1 MALIE
6 GNLCDIC
13 EKFFPRDKLSEAEE
27 HAKIPLSIPYP
38 VGLLLKGE
46 NKTSFTKEGLYLI
59 LVHSIHSYDE
69 RHVARYDLESFVPSK
84 EYNPEFNMLL
94 HGDIPCSASGFEI
107 FLNQQWS
114 LLTEDELV
122 LHKPYIIQELQGR
135 NEEREKFGGKAMPIP
150 EVVITYEKKNEILV
164 PAGK

>member
-38 VGLLLKGE
+38 VGLLLKNE
-46 NKTSFTKEGLYLI
+46 NRADFADERGHLI
-59 LVHSIHSYDE
+59 LVHSIDSYDE
-69 RHVARYDLESFVPSK
+69 EHTAIYRLESFAPLNG
-84 EYNPEFNMLL
+84 YAPIFNM
-94 HGDIPCSASGFEI
+94 IASENKIYTASGFEI

-114 LLTEDELV
+114 SLTEDELN
-122 LHKPYIIQELQGR
+122 LHKPYIIQELQKR
-135 NEEREKFGGKAMPIP
+135 NETREKYNEKAMPLP
-150 EVVITYEKKNEILV
+150 ELVITYEKKDEILV
-164 PAGK
+164 PAGG